1 MYNRDNYLMEVAEA
15 VSKGS
20 SDPSTKVGC
29 VIVTEKYE
37 SVSFGYNDFITDCD
51 RKLMTFERPQKYMLI
66 VHAEMN
72 ALIAAKRSIEGCRI
86 YVTHAPCP
94 NCLRNLIQAG
104 VSEIVYGSFDTKGKL
119 MDDTN
124 TKVTEILVKANKIT
138 FRSIDGKGF
147 LNQIR

>member
-1 MYNRDNYLMEVAEA
+1 MSVAKA

-37 SVSFGYNDFITDCD
+37 PVSFGYNDFINGCD

-66 VHAEMN
+66 VHAEIN
-72 ALIAAKRSIEGCRI
+72 ALIAARRSIENCRV

-104 VSEIVYGSFDTKGKL
+104 VSEIVYDSFDTNGKF
-119 MDDTN
+119 MDDVN
-124 TKVTEILVKANKIT
+124 IEVTEILVKANKII
-138 FRSIDGKGF
+138 FRNINGENF
-147 LNQIR
+147 LDKII

>member
-1 MYNRDNYLMEVAEA
+1 MSIAEA

-37 SVSFGYNDFITDCD
+37 AVSFGYNDFINGCN
-51 RKLMTFERPQKYMLI
+51 RELMTFERPQKYMLM

-72 ALIAAKRSIEGCRI
+72 ALIAARRSIENCRV

-94 NCLRNLIQAG
+94 NCLRNLMQAG
-104 VSEIVYGSFDTKGKL
+104 VSEIIYSNFDTNGKL
-119 MDDTN
+119 MDDVN
-124 TKVTEILVKANKIT
+124 TEVTEILLRANKII
-138 FRSIDGKGF
+138 FRSISGESF
-147 LNQIR
+147 LDSTI